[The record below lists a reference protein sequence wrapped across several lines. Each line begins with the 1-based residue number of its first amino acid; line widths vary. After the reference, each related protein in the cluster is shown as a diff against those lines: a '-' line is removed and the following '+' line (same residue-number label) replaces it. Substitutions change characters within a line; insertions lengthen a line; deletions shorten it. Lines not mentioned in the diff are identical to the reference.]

1 MSDPDL
7 SFLDDI
13 WRPVAGKGRKD
24 SGGAAVA
31 AAMVSRAQR
40 GTATRSPSDNS
51 VRSAAARQRL
61 DRITRFAPEVMV
73 KVSGRQR
80 GGSHTAAHLE
90 YIGRHGKLDV
100 ETSDGRTI
108 ENVAELRELAREWTE
123 DEEAVSRRREPLTS
137 VSMVFSMPPGTDP
150 DGVYRSV
157 RAFARVELEQF
168 PRAMALHVDEEH
180 PHVHLTIAARG
191 EGGVRFN
198 PRKADLANW
207 REAFARELRARGIDA
222 EATPRRARGIVQ
234 KAERTSVRKTRER
247 ADATSPLPKVIQA
260 GRTTAAAM
268 ARENPPAPRPWEVQT
283 IVRQAEVRKGYA
295 KAAELLEQSDA
306 PEDLALARQTRAFVA
321 SMPQP
326 LVRDREEAQAIVN
339 ETRRQRSPDDDR
351 SGRGGKG
358 SVLPT
363 RFGTPEKD
371 RER

>member
-24 SGGAAVA
+24 GGGAAVA
-31 AAMVSRAQR
+31 AAMVSKAQR
-40 GTATRSPSDNS
+40 AAGRGPPPDNS
-51 VRSAAARQRL
+51 MRSAAARQRL
-61 DRITRFAPEVMV
+61 DRVTRFAPEVMV

-168 PRAMALHVDEEH
+168 PHAMALHIDEEH

-247 ADATSPLPKVIQA
+247 ADADNSLPNVVQG
-260 GRTTAAAM
+260 GRATASTM

-283 IVRQAEVRKGYA
+283 VVRQAEVRRGYA
-295 KAAELLEQSDA
+295 MAADLLERSDA

-326 LVRDREEAQAIVN
+326 LVRDREQAQAIAKVDRRARAPEVDN
-339 ETRRQRSPDDDR
+339 RDRNRKAAETRSTPAKPD
-351 SGRGGKG
+351 
-358 SVLPT
+358 
-363 RFGTPEKD
+363 KD

>member
-7 SFLDDI
+7 AFLDDI

-24 SGGAAVA
+24 GGGAAVA
-31 AAMVSRAQR
+31 AAR
-40 GTATRSPSDNS
+40 GSKAERGAGARPPADAKA
-51 VRSAAARQRL
+51 RSAAARQRL

-108 ENVAELRELAREWTE
+108 ENVTELRELAREWTE

-168 PRAMALHVDEEH
+168 PHAMALHVDEEH

-198 PRKADLANW
+198 PRKADLAGW

-247 ADATSPLPKVIQA
+247 AAASGALPMVVQS
-260 GRTTAAAM
+260 GRVTAAAM
-268 ARENPPAPRPWEVQT
+268 ARENPPAPRPGEVQT
-283 IVRQAEVRKGYA
+283 VVRQTEVRRSYT

-306 PEDLALARQTRAFVA
+306 PDDRALARRTRAFVA
-321 SMPQP
+321 SMRQP
-326 LVRDREEAQAIVN
+326 LVRDREQAQTLAN
-339 ETRRQRSPDDDR
+339 GGEQPRSLENRRDLK
-351 SGRGGKG
+351 GKDG
-358 SVLPT
+358 ASLP
-363 RFGTPEKD
+363 RADQEKD

>member
-7 SFLDDI
+7 SFLDEI
-13 WRPVAGKGRKD
+13 WRPVASKGRKD
-24 SGGAAVA
+24 SGGAKVA
-31 AAMVSRAQR
+31 AAMVSNAKRGAGARA
-40 GTATRSPSDNS
+40 PSDNGTK
-51 VRSAAARQRL
+51 SASARHRL

-90 YIGRHGKLDV
+90 YIGRHGKLEV

-108 ENVAELRELAREWTE
+108 DNVAELRELAREWTE

-168 PRAMALHVDEEH
+168 PHAMALHVDEEH

-191 EGGVRFN
+191 EDGVRFN
-198 PRKADLANW
+198 PRKADLAGW

-247 ADATSPLPKVIQA
+247 ADAASPLPKVLQG
-260 GRTTAAAM
+260 GRATAATM
-268 ARENPPAPRPWEVQT
+268 AKESPPAPRPWEVKT
-283 IVRQAEVRKGYA
+283 VVRQAEVRRGYA
-295 KAAELLEQSDA
+295 KAADLLEQSDS
-306 PEDLALARQTRAFVA
+306 PDDRALARQTRAFVA
-321 SMPQP
+321 AMPQP
-326 LVRDREEAQAIVN
+326 LVRDRAEAQALALADRKMSLGEN
-339 ETRRQRSPDDDR
+339 EQRDPDGKETALRPPLDR
-351 SGRGGKG
+351 
-358 SVLPT
+358 T
-363 RFGTPEKD
+363 EKD

>member
-1 MSDPDL
+1 
-7 SFLDDI
+7 
-13 WRPVAGKGRKD
+13 
-24 SGGAAVA
+24 
-31 AAMVSRAQR
+31 
-40 GTATRSPSDNS
+40 
-51 VRSAAARQRL
+51 
-61 DRITRFAPEVMV
+61 
-73 KVSGRQR
+73 
-80 GGSHTAAHLE
+80 
-90 YIGRHGKLDV
+90 
-100 ETSDGRTI
+100 
-108 ENVAELRELAREWTE
+108 
-123 DEEAVSRRREPLTS
+123 
-137 VSMVFSMPPGTDP
+137 MPPGTDP

-168 PRAMALHVDEEH
+168 PHAMALHVDEEH

-247 ADATSPLPKVIQA
+247 AADANSSLPNVIQA

-283 IVRQAEVRKGYA
+283 VVRQAEVRKGYA
-295 KAAELLEQSDA
+295 KAAKLLEQSDA
-306 PEDLALARQTRAFVA
+306 PGDLALARQTRAFVA

-326 LVRDREEAQAIVN
+326 LVRDREQAHAIVN
-339 ETRRQRSPDDDR
+339 EGRRTQSPENYLRQQDGKDR
-351 SGRGGKG
+351 SSERARDKPKKG
-358 SVLPT
+358 
-363 RFGTPEKD
+363 

>member
-13 WRPVAGKGRKD
+13 WRPVASKGRKD

-40 GTATRSPSDNS
+40 GSGTRQSSDNS
-51 VRSAAARQRL
+51 VRSAAAKQRL

-168 PRAMALHVDEEH
+168 PHAMALHVDEEH

-198 PRKADLANW
+198 PRKADLAHW

-247 ADATSPLPKVIQA
+247 ADGTSPLPSVIQA
-260 GRTTAAAM
+260 GRARAAEM

-283 IVRQAEVRKGYA
+283 VVRQAEVRKGYA
-295 KAAELLEQSDA
+295 KAAELLERSDV
-306 PEDLALARQTRAFVA
+306 PEDLALARQTRVFVA

-326 LVRDREEAQAIVN
+326 LVRDREQAQAIVN
-339 ETRRQRSPDDDR
+339 DKRRPLPAKDDQR
-351 SGRGGKG
+351 
-358 SVLPT
+358 
-363 RFGTPEKD
+363 D
-371 RER
+371 REGTVRSSQSPTKPDGSDRDR

>member
-40 GTATRSPSDNS
+40 GIATRPPSDNS

-168 PRAMALHVDEEH
+168 PHAMALHVDEEH

-295 KAAELLEQSDA
+295 KAAELLEQSNA

-339 ETRRQRSPDDDR
+339 EGRPPRSLEADRGPREQDDR
-351 SGRGGKG
+351 GSGSNPNAAK
-358 SVLPT
+358 
-363 RFGTPEKD
+363 KD